1 MTERPV
7 NTAHLNMN
15 HSDAIR
21 TGPIRLSSCGISARL
36 MTSPG
41 GSFASFVAF
50 NLETGMCLPFW
61 PLDLVV
67 NTKNVAT
74 ELVCQ
79 YYEPILRG
87 KKHPLVCQ

>member
-21 TGPIRLSSCGISARL
+21 TGPIRLFLCGISARL

-41 GSFASFVAF
+41 WNFASFVAF
-50 NLETGMCLPFW
+50 NLETGMCLPLW

-74 ELVCQ
+74 EMVCQ
-79 YYEPILRG
+79 YYEPILCRE
-87 KKHPLVCQ
+87 KHSLVCQ